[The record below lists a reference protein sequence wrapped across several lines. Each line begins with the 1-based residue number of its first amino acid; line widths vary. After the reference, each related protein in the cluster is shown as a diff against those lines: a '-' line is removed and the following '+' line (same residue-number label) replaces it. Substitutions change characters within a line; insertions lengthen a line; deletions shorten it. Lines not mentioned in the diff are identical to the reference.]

1 MATVDFLD
9 RYFEP
14 VAAALTPQVARALVE
29 LKPDAASLARVE
41 ELGQKSDEGTLSD
54 EERDEYRQY
63 VDAGD
68 LIALLKAQA
77 RRTLSEKRT

>member
-1 MATVDFLD
+1 MATVDFLN

-14 VAAALTPQVARALVE
+14 VAAALTPQAARALVE
-29 LKPDAASLARVE
+29 LRPDAASTARVE
-41 ELGQKSDEGTLSD
+41 ELGRKANEGTLSD
-54 EERDEYRQY
+54 EEHEEYRQY